1 MPSSFTL
8 NGAPLPYGPF
18 AVGDVNY
25 PANVLNLWTDAELTA
40 IGVVRVAPPEP
51 TLDDLKAAKNAAV
64 TVRRDAAFAQGFSP
78 ATGALAGHTLQV
90 RNETDKINWLTS
102 SVAYSAAVSAGA
114 GAVPG
119 ATFRTMANETVTTT
133 FAEAVQ
139 VIVVGMAQ
147 WGQQIMGHSWALKD
161 QIDAAADEAALDA
174 IDVDAGWP

>member
-1 MPSSFTL
+1 MTTFTL

-18 AVGDVNY
+18 PVGEINY
-25 PANVLNLWTDAELTA
+25 PANVLDLWTDDELAA
-40 IGVVRVAPPEP
+40 IGVARVATPEP
-51 TLDDLKAAKNAAV
+51 TLDDLKAAKNAEV
-64 TVRRDAAFAQGFSP
+64 TARRDAAFAQGFSP

-102 SVAYSAAVSAGA
+102 SGAYSAAVSAGA
-114 GAVPG
+114 GAVSG

-147 WGQQIMGHSWALKD
+147 WGQAIMGHSWALKY
-161 QIDAAADEAALDA
+161 QIDAAAEEAALAA